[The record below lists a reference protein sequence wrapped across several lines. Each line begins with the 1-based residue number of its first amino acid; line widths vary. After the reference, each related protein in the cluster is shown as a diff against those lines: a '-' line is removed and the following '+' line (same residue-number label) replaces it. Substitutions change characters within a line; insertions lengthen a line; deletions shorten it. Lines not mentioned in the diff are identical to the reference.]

1 MCVHEMFAQIYS
13 FSKEIRD
20 VFAAYGI
27 TVNYRHLSL
36 IADYMTFDGVYKAF
50 NRTGLLP
57 SSSSL
62 QKMTYEASTM
72 FLKQTM
78 LAGQ

>member
-1 MCVHEMFAQIYS
+1 MIRLILLQ
-13 FSKEIRD
+13 EIRD

-36 IADYMTFDGVYKAF
+36 IADYMTYDGVYKAF
-50 NRTGLLP
+50 NRTGLMP
-57 SSSSL
+57 SASSL

-72 FLKQTM
+72 FLKDA
-78 LAGQ
+78 LLSGQLWDNTL

>member
-1 MCVHEMFAQIYS
+1 M
-13 FSKEIRD
+13 
-20 VFAAYGI
+20 FAAYGI

-36 IADYMTFDGVYKAF
+36 IADYMTFDGQYKAF

-57 SSSSL
+57 HASSL

-72 FLKQTM
+72 FLKSTM
-78 LAGQ
+78 LAGRLGNSCWYINVLCV